1 MINLRRQRVTRA
13 ILTAMAAAALS
24 LSAVADDLTPPWY
37 RGLPDTTFQHWQFYT
52 PSQHPEVFWNP
63 YGEPFISD
71 VSSASVWFPEF
82 EGRRGV
88 WCIAP
93 DTFMEFT
100 IPNVVDY
107 NHEKEYRFQ
116 LTYFGAP
123 GDVGPLGDPYDFG
136 YIDMG
141 DGWTHFRADYRFPF
155 CDWTKAYVVAGGRPL
170 YIDQLV
176 VDSWCVPEP
185 GTMAAI
191 AAGLG
196 ALALRRRKK

>member
-1 MINLRRQRVTRA
+1 MIDLSGQRAAR
-13 ILTAMAAAALS
+13 IFLTALAAATLS

-52 PSQHPEVFWNP
+52 PSPEPEWFDNP
-63 YGEPFISD
+63 YGVPSISD
-71 VSSASVWFPEF
+71 VSPNSIWLPEF

-93 DTFMEFT
+93 GTSMEFT
-100 IPNVVDY
+100 IPNVVDP

-123 GDVGPLGDPYDFG
+123 GEVVPLGDPYDFG

-155 CDWTKAYVVAGGRPL
+155 CDWTVASVIAGDHPL